1 MSILKSNEEIL
12 YWIEEKN
19 KNLKVAIN
27 KKNISQTN
35 WFLDEDGVIR
45 NKDNT
50 FFQIKGIKKYN
61 SSNNMLME
69 QPILIQDEIGYL
81 GIICKNFDG
90 TMFFLM
96 QAKIEPGNVNKIQL
110 SPTIQA
116 TKSNFT
122 QKHGGKKPA
131 YLEYF
136 LNADKYKILVD
147 QIQSEQS
154 SRFFGKRN
162 RNIILLIDEDI
173 DVLPSHMW
181 MTLKQIKELMKID
194 NLVNMDTRTVLSCIP
209 YLNLTDDEKKSI
221 GYPKSK
227 ELKKSLYEGDKIN
240 HVTKVY
246 RYINDFKMFDDDKK
260 EIVPLNDMQNWK
272 WNFDEY
278 CHIDRYHFKVIFC
291 EIEIEGR
298 EVKKWTQPLFEAVG
312 KAIFG
317 LITCIEDDMVKFL
330 IKAVPEIG
338 CFDKIELAPSVQ
350 LEAGYEYDE
359 LNHIDKLFFDRWKNK
374 DNVTFDTILS
384 EEGGRFYHEQN
395 HNVILNINKDDIKYL
410 PDNYFWVD
418 YKTLAELIK
427 INNILN
433 IQLRNLLSVLEA

>member
-27 KKNISQTN
+27 KKDISQTN

-45 NKDNT
+45 NEDNT

-61 SSNNMLME
+61 SSNNMLLE

-136 LNADKYKILVD
+136 LNADKYKVLVD

-154 SRFFGKRN
+154 SRFLGKRN
-162 RNIILLIDEDI
+162 RNIIVVVNEDV

-209 YLNLTDDEKKSI
+209 YLN
-221 GYPKSK
+221 
-227 ELKKSLYEGDKIN
+227 
-240 HVTKVY
+240 
-246 RYINDFKMFDDDKK
+246 
-260 EIVPLNDMQNWK
+260 
-272 WNFDEY
+272 
-278 CHIDRYHFKVIFC
+278 
-291 EIEIEGR
+291 
-298 EVKKWTQPLFEAVG
+298 
-312 KAIFG
+312 
-317 LITCIEDDMVKFL
+317 
-330 IKAVPEIG
+330 
-338 CFDKIELAPSVQ
+338 
-350 LEAGYEYDE
+350 
-359 LNHIDKLFFDRWKNK
+359 
-374 DNVTFDTILS
+374 
-384 EEGGRFYHEQN
+384 
-395 HNVILNINKDDIKYL
+395 
-410 PDNYFWVD
+410 
-418 YKTLAELIK
+418 
-427 INNILN
+427 
-433 IQLRNLLSVLEA
+433 